1 MSAADVLVWVL
12 RGFGALYLIG
22 GIWGAR
28 QAYFWAR
35 MGPDLNR
42 LSAIADELSDAAAP
56 AKPIEPDNARNWW
69 VFTGAVLL
77 TFAGAAMLLAHA
89 SAVALLSAIIV
100 HQMLYFLRQRRREL
114 AARTAEDAD
123 EARPQRATINGFF
136 SGLVMA
142 VLAAWLYYEG
152 ALWLG

>member
-1 MSAADVLVWVL
+1 MSAADFLVWVL
-12 RGFGALYLIG
+12 RAFGALYLIG

-28 QAYFWAR
+28 QAWFWAR

-42 LSAIADELSDAAAP
+42 LSAIADELTETKG
-56 AKPIEPDNARNWW
+56 KPIDPDIARNWW
-69 VFTGAVLL
+69 VFSGAVLL
-77 TFAGAAMLLAHA
+77 IFAGAAMLLAHA
-89 SAVALLSAIIV
+89 SAVLLLSAIIV

-114 AARTAEDAD
+114 AAPSPEDAE
-123 EARPQRATINGFF
+123 EARPQRATVNGFF

-152 ALWLG
+152 ALWL